1 MSWRKVDAVVRFQ
14 NPTAARSEQDGIYKA
29 SEVGRNK
36 RSALRRMLHTAE
48 YGLRPIPPYARTPI
62 SDG

>member
-1 MSWRKVDAVVRFQ
+1 MSWRKVDAAVRSQ

-36 RSALRRMLHTAE
+36 RSALRRKFIRLTPRNRRNTAFD
-48 YGLRPIPPYARTPI
+48 LVRPTV
-62 SDG
+62 